1 MFQTT
6 VIERISTYLLC
17 SVAFREN
24 GGVCELMWKKYIRAR
39 QAAGDVVMWRRKC
52 AICVP
57 DVYETRKARVDTH

>member
-6 VIERISTYLLC
+6 VVEKTSTHILW

-24 GGVCELMWKKYIRAR
+24 GGNCELMWKKYNRAI

-57 DVYETRKARVDTH
+57 DV

>member
-6 VIERISTYLLC
+6 VVQKISTHLLC

-24 GGVCELMWKKYIRAR
+24 GGVYELVWKKYNRAR
-39 QAAGDVVMWRRKC
+39 QAAGDVMWRRKC

-57 DVYETRKARVDTH
+57 DVYEARKARVDTH